1 VITDNGITDYQSPIT
16 NRIWVSIVKRRCVKK
31 HYLTSTVPQKP
42 TPMKKL
48 YYFLLSVV
56 FLSTSAVQLSSQIT
70 CNPAGNLWVYT
81 NYDGGVLNINV
92 DVNIPNIKI
101 GICTYEPTTIN
112 ITGTYAGNVT
122 EVRYAGYVSTTNHHC
137 SNSPS
142 TTTINSP
149 SGATSVNF
157 LPPSTLSNPN
167 GNNSIVCAY
176 SCTTTSSQGGC
187 NTADQIKAYF
197 QSTTGG
203 TLVSYFTQ
211 YGCWSTVPY
220 NLSAGGNCCNA
231 VPTCF
236 IAASAGSDLQIC
248 AGDQTTLNGSA
259 TGGASVYSW
268 SPTAGLSTPNSAV
281 TVASPIVT
289 TTYVLTA
296 GDGASCSDMD
306 TIVVTVNPLPVVTL
320 GADTML
326 CGGTILL
333 NAGNTGMNFLWSDN
347 SSAQTLN
354 VTASGTYDVSVT
366 NTTTGCT
373 NADTI
378 SVTINTPPTVDI
390 GIDTTLCGDQL
401 LLDAGNPGLT
411 YLWSNNTSQQTLIAS
426 VSGTYS
432 VVVTDANGCTATDN
446 ITVTFNPL
454 PVVTFAVAMPVI
466 CLANQQFALTTGSPA
481 GGTYS
486 GTGVT
491 AGNFDPQQAGVGTH
505 LITYTY
511 TDGLGCTSSASD
523 SVTVDACTGINGISK
538 MITSV
543 FPNPSGGNFQV
554 NVSHACKAELTN
566 SLGQIVETKML
577 VPGSNTMGNDQLAEG
592 TYMLRLTG
600 DQHKQVMRVII
611 QR

>member
-1 VITDNGITDYQSPIT
+1 
-16 NRIWVSIVKRRCVKK
+16 
-31 HYLTSTVPQKP
+31 
-42 TPMKKL
+42 MKKF
-48 YYFLLSVV
+48 YHFLLSVI
-56 FLSTSAVQLSSQIT
+56 FLSASAVQLSSQIT
-70 CNPAGNLWVYT
+70 CNPGGNLWVYT

-112 ITGTYAGNVT
+112 ITGAYAGNVT
-122 EVRYAGYVSTTNHHC
+122 EVRYAGFVSTTNHHC
-137 SNSPS
+137 SNSPT

-149 SGATSVNF
+149 SGTTSVNF
-157 LPPSTLSNPN
+157 LPPSTLTNPN
-167 GNNSIVCAY
+167 GSNSIVCAY
-176 SCTTTSSQGGC
+176 SCSTTSNQGGC

-211 YGCWSTVPY
+211 YGCWSSIPY
-220 NLSAGGNCCNA
+220 NLGAGGNCCNA
-231 VPTCF
+231 VSSCF

-268 SPTAGLSTPNSAV
+268 TPTAGLSTPNSAV
-281 TVASPIVT
+281 TVASPTIT

-306 TIVVTVNPLPVVTL
+306 TIVVTVNPLPIVVL
-320 GADTML
+320 GADTTL

-333 NAGNTGMNFLWSDN
+333 NAGNAGMNFLWSDN

-354 VTASGTYDVSVT
+354 VTVSGTYDVSVT
-366 NTTTGCT
+366 NTVTGCT
-373 NADTI
+373 NADNI
-378 SVTINTPPTVDI
+378 VVTINTPPTVNI
-390 GIDTTLCGDQL
+390 GIDTTLCGNSL
-401 LLDAGNPGLT
+401 LLDAGNPGMT
-411 YLWSNNTSQQTLIAS
+411 YLWSNSTSQQTLTAFA
-426 VSGTYS
+426 SGTYS
-432 VVVTDANGCTATDN
+432 VTVTDANGCTAAATIN
-446 ITVTFNPL
+446 ITFNSIPAVTF
-454 PVVTFAVAMPVI
+454 TAAVPII
-466 CLANQQFALTTGSPA
+466 CLGDQLFPLTTGSPT

-491 AGNFDPQQAGVGTH
+491 AGNFDPQSAGIGTYA
-505 LITYTY
+505 ITYTF
-511 TDGLGCTSSASD
+511 TDSVGCTSSATD
-523 SVTVDACTGINGISK
+523 SVMVDACMGTNGISG

-566 SLGQIVETKML
+566 GLGQIVETKML
-577 VPGSNTMGNDQLAEG
+577 VQGSNTMGNDQLAEG
-592 TYMLRLTG
+592 TYTLRLTG
-600 DQHKQVMRVII
+600 DKQKQVMRVVI

>member
-1 VITDNGITDYQSPIT
+1 
-16 NRIWVSIVKRRCVKK
+16 
-31 HYLTSTVPQKP
+31 
-42 TPMKKL
+42 MKKI
-48 YYFLLSVV
+48 YHFLLGVA
-56 FLSTSAVQLSSQIT
+56 FLSASAFPLSSQIT

-101 GICTYEPTTIN
+101 GVCTYEPTTIN
-112 ITGTYAGNVT
+112 ITGPFAGNVT

-137 SNSPS
+137 SNSPT

-167 GNNSIVCAY
+167 GSGNIVCAY
-176 SCTTTSSQGGC
+176 SCSTTSNQGGC

-211 YGCWSTVPY
+211 YGCWSVTPF

-231 VPTCF
+231 VPSCF
-236 IAASAGSDLQIC
+236 IAANAGSDLQIC

-268 SPTAGLSTPNSAV
+268 SPTTGLSAPNSAV
-281 TVASPIVT
+281 TMASPAVT
-289 TTYVLTA
+289 TTFVLTA

-306 TIVVTVNPLPVVTL
+306 TIVVTVNPLPVVAL

-333 NAGNTGMNFLWSDN
+333 NAGNPGMNFLWSN
-347 SSAQTLN
+347 SSSAQTLN
-354 VTASGTYDVSVT
+354 VTSSGMYNVSVT

-378 SVTINTPPTVDI
+378 AVTINTPPSVNI
-390 GIDTTLCGDQL
+390 GNDTAVCGQF
-401 LLDAGNPGLT
+401 LLDAGNPGMT
-411 YLWSNNTSQQTLIAS
+411 YLWSDNTSQQTLTATAS
-426 VSGTYS
+426 GNYS
-432 VVVTDANGCTATDN
+432 VAVTDANGCTTTDN
-446 ITVTFNPL
+446 ISITINPL
-454 PVVTFAVAMPVI
+454 PIVTFTSSIPVV
-466 CLANQQFALTTGSPA
+466 CLSSAPFALTTGSPA
-481 GGTYS
+481 GGAYS

-491 AGNFDPQQAGVGTH
+491 AGNFDPQVAGIGTFA
-505 LITYTY
+505 ITYTFIDSLECTASA
-511 TDGLGCTSSASD
+511 TDSI
-523 SVTVDACTGINGISK
+523 TVDACMGIHGFSELV
-538 MITSV
+538 TPV
-543 FPNPSGGNFQV
+543 FPNPSGGSFQV
-554 NVSHACKAELTN
+554 NVAHTCKAELVN

-577 VPGSNTMGNDQLAEG
+577 VQGSNSMGNDRLAEG
-592 TYMLRLTG
+592 VYTLRLTG
-600 DQHKQVMRVII
+600 EQQKQVMRVVI

>member
-1 VITDNGITDYQSPIT
+1 
-16 NRIWVSIVKRRCVKK
+16 
-31 HYLTSTVPQKP
+31 
-42 TPMKKL
+42 MKKL
-48 YYFLLSVV
+48 SHFLLSVI
-56 FLSTSAVQLSSQIT
+56 FLFASAVQLSSQIT

-101 GICTYEPTTIN
+101 GVCTYEPTTIN
-112 ITGTYAGNVT
+112 ITGLYAGNVT

-137 SNSPS
+137 TNSPT

-149 SGATSVNF
+149 SGTTSVNF

-167 GNNSIVCAY
+167 GSGNIVCAY
-176 SCTTTSSQGGC
+176 SCSTTSNQGGC

-220 NLSAGGNCCNA
+220 NLGAGGNCCNA
-231 VPTCF
+231 VPSCF
-236 IAASAGSDLQIC
+236 IAANAGSDLQIC
-248 AGDQTTLNGSA
+248 AGGQTTLNGSA
-259 TGGASVYSW
+259 TGGATVYSW
-268 SPTAGLSTPNSAV
+268 SPTTGLSNPNSAV
-281 TVASPIVT
+281 TVASPAVT

-296 GDGASCSDMD
+296 GDGGSCSDVD
-306 TIVVTVNPLPVVTL
+306 TIVVTVNPLPVVAL

-333 NAGNTGMNFLWSDN
+333 NAGNAGMNFLWSDN

-354 VTASGTYDVSVT
+354 VTASGTYYVRVT

-378 SVTINTPPTVDI
+378 AVTINTPPTVNI
-390 GIDTTLCGDQL
+390 GNDTTLCGDNL
-401 LLDAGNPGLT
+401 LLDAGNPGMT
-411 YLWSNNTSQQTLIAS
+411 YLWSNSTTQQTLSAFAT
-426 VSGTYS
+426 GTYA
-432 VVVTDANGCTATDN
+432 VMVTDANGCTATDSIH
-446 ITVTFNPL
+446 ITLNPI
-454 PVVTFAVAMPVI
+454 PAVAFTAAIPVI
-466 CLANQQFALTTGSPA
+466 CLSDQLFQLTTGTPA

-491 AGNFDPQQAGVGTH
+491 AGNFDPQQAGIGTYA
-505 LITYTY
+505 ITYTY
-511 TDGLGCTSSASD
+511 TDSVGCTSSATD
-523 SVTVDACTGINGISK
+523 SVMVDACLGTNGISG
-538 MITSV
+538 IIISV

-554 NVSHACKAELTN
+554 TVSHTCKAELMN

-577 VPGSNTMGNDQLAEG
+577 VQGSNTMGNGQLAAG
-592 TYMLRLTG
+592 VYTLRLTG
-600 DQHKQVMRVII
+600 DQKKQVMRVVI